1 MIWVIMTASL
11 WFYVLSYVRIA
22 EGNELETE
30 NAKEQHCASTA
41 NADIVKSNVIEGNNN
56 NHDDNL

>member
-1 MIWVIMTASL
+1 MTASL